1 MSGFCF
7 ISPETLLEEEWLS
20 LLEEEVE
27 DDLVSED
34 IFIEVVRDV
43 AFESL
48 VELSFRNS
56 LAELRFFGGEED
68 LELAVDDFL
77 DESCDAVEALRME
90 VVELFL
96 VEVAED

>member
-1 MSGFCF
+1 V
-7 ISPETLLEEEWLS
+7 EEDD
-20 LLEEEVE
+20 

-43 AFESL
+43 VLESRE
-48 VELSFRNS
+48 ELSFRNS
-56 LAELRFFGGEED
+56 LAELKFFGGEED

-77 DESCDAVEALRME
+77 DESCDAVEALRIE

>member
-1 MSGFCF
+1 M
-7 ISPETLLEEEWLS
+7 
-20 LLEEEVE
+20 
-27 DDLVSED
+27 VSVD
-34 IFIEVVRDV
+34 IFIEVVREL

-48 VELSFRNS
+48 EELSFKNS
-56 LAELRFFGGEED
+56 LAELKFFVGEEA

-77 DESCDAVEALRME
+77 EESCDAVEALRME

>member
-1 MSGFCF
+1 M
-7 ISPETLLEEEWLS
+7 
-20 LLEEEVE
+20 
-27 DDLVSED
+27 VSVD

-43 AFESL
+43 VFESL
-48 VELSFRNS
+48 EELSFKNS
-56 LAELRFFGGEED
+56 LAELKFFEGEEA

-77 DESCDAVEALRME
+77 EESCDAVEALRME

>member
-1 MSGFCF
+1 M
-7 ISPETLLEEEWLS
+7 EEEWLS

-27 DDLVSED
+27 DDLVSVD

-68 LELAVDDFL
+68 LELAADDFL